1 MKLIFFDEVEQPH
14 KAPGFFGIG
23 ALVVSS
29 AFYRG
34 LKEDVGDA
42 FDKAKWDQGEEFKG
56 RYLFSSSK
64 GDTNVGVDAR
74 IELVRTIVKGTTA
87 TKNARAMF
95 CLAFNYQGRTEANYL
110 ALVGQALRKCPKPTN
125 KKGDKSLAA
134 VFYDRTDIAGHKVIC
149 EIAGKSATAR
159 SMTLVETPTQL
170 TSSNDTPGL
179 VVADILAYLKSWDV
193 ISPNPDET
201 DQAAVFEKTANQ
213 LHADKLKTI
222 REILQCMKKVTAV
235 GPQRPS
241 MVVVEGG
248 NEVPV
253 NLVVQVV
260 L

>member
-23 ALVVSS
+23 ALIVSS
-29 AFYRG
+29 TFYRG

-42 FDKAKWDQGEEFKG
+42 FNNAKWDQDEEFKG

-64 GDTNVGVDAR
+64 GDTDIGVDAR

-87 TKNARAMF
+87 AKNARAMF
-95 CLAFNYQGRTEANYL
+95 CLAFNYQGRSEGNYL
-110 ALVGQALRKCPKPTN
+110 TLAGQAIRKCPKPTN

-134 VFYDRTDIAGHKVIC
+134 VFYDRTNIAAPKAISEVAD
-149 EIAGKSATAR
+149 EAAAAR
-159 SMTLVETPTQL
+159 NVTLVETPTQL
-170 TSSNDTPGL
+170 TSSNGTPGL

-193 ISPNPDET
+193 ISPDPDET
-201 DQAAVFEKTANQ
+201 DQAAVFEKAVDQ

-235 GPQRPS
+235 GP
-241 MVVVEGG
+241 
-248 NEVPV
+248 
-253 NLVVQVV
+253 
-260 L
+260 